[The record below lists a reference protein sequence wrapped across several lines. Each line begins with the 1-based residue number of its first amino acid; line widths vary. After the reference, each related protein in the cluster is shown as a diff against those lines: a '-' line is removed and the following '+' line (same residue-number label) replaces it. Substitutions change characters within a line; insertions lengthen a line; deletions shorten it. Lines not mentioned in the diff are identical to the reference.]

1 MTSTTIKIDWSPY
14 HEESGVTLK
23 HIGHTCMS
31 FSLLTSAKVKIW
43 YITMGIHLLMVYE
56 VNPHDFHPTHPL
68 FIKCLY
74 STIGMKDCVLPEKKI
89 HLPHPSPLSSAP
101 IPLNFSFGNPCLLRN
116 FWSPSISGDGYFFE
130 PGKKEFFYTVWFLL
144 MNGYEFPDWQIC

>member
-1 MTSTTIKIDWSPY
+1 M
-14 HEESGVTLK
+14 TLK

-43 YITMGIHLLMVYE
+43 YITMGIHLLRVYE

-68 FIKCLY
+68 FIKYLY

-89 HLPHPSPLSSAP
+89 HLPHPSPFSSAP
-101 IPLNFSFGNPCLLRN
+101 IPLNFSFGNPCLLTKGI
-116 FWSPSISGDGYFFE
+116 FDPLPLVEMDISLNQA
-130 PGKKEFFYTVWFLL
+130 KKNSFTLSGFS
-144 MNGYEFPDWQIC
+144 